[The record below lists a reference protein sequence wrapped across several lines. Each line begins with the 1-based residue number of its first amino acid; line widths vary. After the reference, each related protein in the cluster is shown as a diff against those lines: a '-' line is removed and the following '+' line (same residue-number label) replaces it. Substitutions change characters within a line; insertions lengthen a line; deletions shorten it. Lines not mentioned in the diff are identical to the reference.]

1 MKTSGRYLAA
11 VVMMFVITGC
21 ARERQMHA
29 LPASA
34 MPPQPA
40 ADKAVVVFMQPSPES
55 GAVALSLFELRPDG
69 DRFLGI
75 LRYKQK
81 VAYVAE
87 PGRAR
92 FMGVSQRAAFL
103 DAELEA
109 GKTYYIV
116 VLPQTTGAAWFSLHP
131 IRGAEIGGMQFQQWS
146 MECTLVENT
155 DASRRWA
162 RENSNRIQ
170 HKKAADLPKWEQAT
184 NRPALRK
191 EDGR

>member
-11 VVMMFVITGC
+11 VVMMFIITGC

-34 MPPQPA
+34 APPQPA
-40 ADKAVVVFMQPSPES
+40 ADKAVVVFMQPSS
-55 GAVALSLFELRPDG
+55 QAGGVASSLFELRRDG
-69 DRFLGI
+69 DRFVGI
-75 LRYKQK
+75 LRYQQK

-87 PGRAR
+87 PGRTR
-92 FMGVSQRAAFL
+92 FMVVSRGAEFM

-109 GKTYYIV
+109 GKTYY
-116 VLPQTTGAAWFSLHP
+116 VLLSPQTAGTVWFSLRP
-131 IRGAEIGGMQFQQWS
+131 IRGAEIGGMEFRQWS
-146 MECTLVENT
+146 SECTLVENT

-162 RENSNRIQ
+162 VGSSGSVQR
-170 HKKAADLPKWEQAT
+170 KKAADLPKWEQGA